1 WLLLS
6 DLLQQQNPINPNP
19 NQLHRSRRR
28 PETLSD
34 NEFHLSPPKLGSIF
48 VREGGRW
55 KAKEMRVKM
64 SPRIRIPE
72 FSAKGDL
79 PGNSSAPI
87 FQKKETLLN
96 QCRRQAGVV
105 RLWSPMFY
113 VPGKQGMSRRGGDLM
128 DMGLQPHNQHE
139 QVITQSD
146 NESLLPAFQATP
158 LASTDNMNT
167 CNTALKL
174 EPDGAGQTSNTRT
187 TRQKSSFMKT
197 CLIHNKPG
205 AQYIVGMEG
214 YFLYKNIDK
223 AQSMT

>member
-1 WLLLS
+1 MMNPQVLS
-6 DLLQQQNPINPNP
+6 
-19 NQLHRSRRR
+19 
-28 PETLSD
+28 
-34 NEFHLSPPKLGSIF
+34 
-48 VREGGRW
+48 
-55 KAKEMRVKM
+55 
-64 SPRIRIPE
+64 
-72 FSAKGDL
+72 
-79 PGNSSAPI
+79 
-87 FQKKETLLN
+87 
-96 QCRRQAGVV
+96 
-105 RLWSPMFY
+105 
-113 VPGKQGMSRRGGDLM
+113 GMSRRGGDLM

>member
-1 WLLLS
+1 
-6 DLLQQQNPINPNP
+6 
-19 NQLHRSRRR
+19 
-28 PETLSD
+28 
-34 NEFHLSPPKLGSIF
+34 
-48 VREGGRW
+48 
-55 KAKEMRVKM
+55 
-64 SPRIRIPE
+64 
-72 FSAKGDL
+72 
-79 PGNSSAPI
+79 
-87 FQKKETLLN
+87 
-96 QCRRQAGVV
+96 
-105 RLWSPMFY
+105 MFY

-128 DMGLQPHNQHE
+128 GVYLVLLDEKIWDFSH
-139 QVITQSD
+139 ITNTNKSSLNLITKVRKQYSKPL
-146 NESLLPAFQATP
+146 SPTQRPAAFIRLSGLLPAFQATP

-167 CNTALKL
+167 CNTALYTFSFIKL

>member
-1 WLLLS
+1 
-6 DLLQQQNPINPNP
+6 
-19 NQLHRSRRR
+19 
-28 PETLSD
+28 
-34 NEFHLSPPKLGSIF
+34 
-48 VREGGRW
+48 
-55 KAKEMRVKM
+55 
-64 SPRIRIPE
+64 
-72 FSAKGDL
+72 
-79 PGNSSAPI
+79 
-87 FQKKETLLN
+87 
-96 QCRRQAGVV
+96 
-105 RLWSPMFY
+105 MFY

-167 CNTALKL
+167 CNTALYTFSFMSRVAEASRCDLSQCIHKL

>member
-1 WLLLS
+1 
-6 DLLQQQNPINPNP
+6 
-19 NQLHRSRRR
+19 
-28 PETLSD
+28 
-34 NEFHLSPPKLGSIF
+34 
-48 VREGGRW
+48 
-55 KAKEMRVKM
+55 M

-128 DMGLQPHNQHE
+128 GVYLVLLDEKIWDFSH
-139 QVITQSD
+139 ITNTNKS
-146 NESLLPAFQATP
+146 SLNLIT
-158 LASTDNMNT
+158 
-167 CNTALKL
+167 KL